1 MVATP
6 NRWANRSRH
15 GRLLAGLLV
24 AVLLSGC
31 LGSKNPI
38 TPADTAQI
46 DERLLG
52 AWVTTDMYYNET
64 DYMHVMQQSE
74 SGVMTIYE
82 IRYYGNNSGSQS
94 SAQGHVS
101 ILGERRFL
109 NLQGPPDAGRPEDAA
124 RYTFVAYEFN
134 DRGDLIVHLPSE
146 RAIGEAFEAGRLEGK
161 VELNPDFVATLVSD
175 SSEHIAAYLQSA
187 DPSALYEREI
197 TFRRVVPPQ

>member
-1 MVATP
+1 MVAAP
-6 NRWANRSRH
+6 NRWANRSGH

-24 AVLLSGC
+24 TALLSGC

-52 AWVTTDMYYNET
+52 AWVTMDMYYNET
-64 DYMHVMQQSE
+64 DYMHVMRR
-74 SGVMTIYE
+74 SGGIMTIHE
-82 IRYYGNNSGSQS
+82 IRYYGDGSGSQS
-94 SAQGHVS
+94 SAQGHAS

-109 NLQGPPDAGRPEDAA
+109 NLQGPPDAGGPEDAA

-134 DRGDLIVHLPSE
+134 DRGDLIVHLLSE
-146 RAIGEAFEAGRLEGK
+146 RTIGDAFESGRLEGK
-161 VELNPDFVATLVSD
+161 VDFNPDFVATLVSD
-175 SSEHIAAYLQSA
+175 SSERIAEYLHST
-187 DPSALYEREI
+187 DTSVLYEREL